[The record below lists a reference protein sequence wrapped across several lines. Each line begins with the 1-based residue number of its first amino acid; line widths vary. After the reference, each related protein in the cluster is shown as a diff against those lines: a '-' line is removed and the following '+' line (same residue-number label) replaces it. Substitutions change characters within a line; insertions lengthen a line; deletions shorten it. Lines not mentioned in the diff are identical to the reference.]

1 MFRAN
6 LVVWVLKVW
15 RAVKGVRE
23 CSLGAVCGCVTE
35 VERTRLIKGSFGSTP
50 AIHFLNVCAADSFK
64 MVPGGSVNSETPSR
78 PTPRV
83 HPPQITD
90 LPVHSLLILPHAL
103 INI

>member
-1 MFRAN
+1 MFRAH
-6 LVVWVLKVW
+6 LVVWDLKVW

-78 PTPRV
+78 PTPTADNGPARTLTT
-83 HPPQITD
+83 HIATC
-90 LPVHSLLILPHAL
+90 